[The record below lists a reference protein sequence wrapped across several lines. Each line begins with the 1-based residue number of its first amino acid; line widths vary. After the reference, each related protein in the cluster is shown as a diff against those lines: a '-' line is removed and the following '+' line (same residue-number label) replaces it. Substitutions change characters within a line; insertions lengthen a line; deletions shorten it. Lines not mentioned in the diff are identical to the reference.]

1 MRGVRSLGLLF
12 LFVGA
17 QVVALLLA
25 LPYRSAGLASTSNP
39 NSPLDPVF
47 IIVAVVVAPLILLFF
62 IARAQGALAAVRF
75 VILVAIAGALYYT
88 LQATFSLIVP
98 APFYFRPET
107 VALVGDFSIP
117 LAGAVASAL
126 FLALLMEPQWYVV
139 DSVGFLAA
147 GSLIALLGISFG
159 ILPSFIL
166 LIALAVYDAIA
177 VYRTKH
183 MVALA
188 DVATDLKLPILM
200 VMPGSGGFDYTKRG
214 RIRDQQAQP
223 VEEREAL
230 FMGLGDVVIPG
241 TLVTSAFV
249 WLPTT
254 SVLGVG
260 ANLWVA
266 LAVLAGAVVG
276 YGILMRLVAR
286 GTAQA
291 GLPLLN
297 GGALLGYIFGYLLL
311 FHNVGLGLTVSL

>member
-1 MRGVRSLGLLF
+1 MRGVRSLGLLL

-25 LPYRSAGLASTSNP
+25 FPYRSAGLASTSNP

-47 IIVAVVVAPLILLFF
+47 IIVAVVVAPLVLLFF
-62 IARAQGALAAVRF
+62 IARAQGALAAVRV

-88 LQATFSLIVP
+88 LEATFSLIVP
-98 APFYFRPET
+98 PPFYFRPES
-107 VALVGDFSIP
+107 VAQVGDWSIP

-139 DSVGFLAA
+139 DGVGFLAA

-166 LIALAVYDAIA
+166 LIALAIYDAIA
-177 VYRTKH
+177 VYRTRH

-200 VMPGSGGFDYTKRG
+200 VMPGSADFDYRKQG

-249 WLPTT
+249 WLPTAA
-254 SVLGVG
+254 VLGIG

-266 LAVLAGAVVG
+266 IAVLAGAVAG
-276 YGILMRLVAR
+276 YGILMKLVA
-286 GTAQA
+286 GGNAQA

-297 GGALLGYIFGYLLL
+297 GGALVGYILGYLLL
-311 FHNVGLGLTVSL
+311 FHNFGLGLTVSL